1 MIKIEKAFDLTP
13 ILVGF
18 AELAQARGHQISVRG
33 IYRER
38 NWNSASQTLLVS
50 RVSDGDAIMVNV
62 VFRADK
68 QGGVFM
74 ALSTS
79 RSAKPYDPS
88 KGLVLSGLDRKN
100 LTVFELRDLLTEYFK
115 I

>member
-18 AELAQARGHQISVRG
+18 AELAQARGHQISVTG
-33 IYRER
+33 VYRVR
-38 NWNSASQTLLVS
+38 NRTNAYQALRVT

-62 VFRADK
+62 FFQADK
-68 QGGVFM
+68 QGGVHM